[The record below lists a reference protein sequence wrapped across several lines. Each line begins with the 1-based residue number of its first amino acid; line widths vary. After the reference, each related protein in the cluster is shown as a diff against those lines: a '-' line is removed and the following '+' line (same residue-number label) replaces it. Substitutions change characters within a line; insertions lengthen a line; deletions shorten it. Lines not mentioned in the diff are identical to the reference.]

1 VRYATRK
8 NENKQYKKQILKPNK
23 MKKTITILGLTLLM
37 VSCNSNE
44 SKMKSGIKDYLDK
57 NAKDPKSYEFVELKI
72 LDTVTV
78 GEVNKR
84 IVDDL
89 TYDIESAKKDIVFQN
104 KLITDYPSL
113 PSTEQKAKIKDS
125 ETQIATL
132 TKELEANKKDFKDK
146 NVVGYVAT
154 HKFRIKN
161 GFGALDLSEMFVEFD
176 KDFNFLEMDK
186 NLNYSVI
193 KIK

>member
-1 VRYATRK
+1 MR
-8 NENKQYKKQILKPNK
+8 
-23 MKKTITILGLTLLM
+23 KTIAILGLTLLM
-37 VSCNSNE
+37 ISCNSNE
-44 SKMKSGIKDYLDK
+44 SKMKSEIKEYLDK

-72 LDTVTV
+72 LDTVTI

-89 TYDIESAKKDIVFQN
+89 NYDIESAKKDIVFQN
-104 KLITDYPSL
+104 KLITDFPSL
-113 PSTEQKAKIKDS
+113 PSDEQKAKIKDS

-132 TKELEANKKDFKDK
+132 TKELQVNKRDFKDT

-186 NLNYSVI
+186 SLNYSVI
-193 KIK
+193 K

>member
-1 VRYATRK
+1 M
-8 NENKQYKKQILKPNK
+8 I
-23 MKKTITILGLTLLM
+23 
-37 VSCNSNE
+37 SCNSNE
-44 SKMKSGIKDYLDK
+44 SKMKNGIKDYLEI

-78 GEVNKR
+78 GEINKR
-84 IVDDL
+84 IVDDII
-89 TYDIESAKKDIVFQN
+89 YDIELAKENLVFEN
-104 KLITDYPSL
+104 KLINDYPNSSNL
-113 PSTEQKAKIKDS
+113 LTNKAKIKES
-125 ETQIATL
+125 ETLIATL

-146 NVVGYVAT
+146 NVIGYIAK

-161 GFGALDLSEMFVEFD
+161 GFGALDLSEMYVEFD

-186 NLNYSVI
+186 DINYSVI